1 MPKVNPEILVW
12 ARESAGLSLEEAAHR
27 LGLSGPERLQALE
40 AGERE
45 PSRRQL
51 ANMAERYRRPLLTF
65 YLTERPRDSDKGQDF
80 RTLRDGRV
88 PEAEALLNA
97 LLRDVHAR
105 QGIIKAALEEA
116 EENVSLPFVG
126 SARLANGVENL
137 ARAIGELLNYTAA
150 NFRQQR
156 NVDDAFS
163 TLRAATER
171 AGVFVLLMGNLGTH
185 HTDIDP
191 TIFRGFSLSDDV
203 APFIVINEKDSRAAW
218 SFTLLHELTH
228 IFLGQTAISGYDG
241 EAEVERFCDSV
252 AGRFFLNPDELAALG
267 IGPRATIDQILDVVS
282 AFAADT
288 NLSRKM
294 IAYNLLR
301 QNHISGVIYRQ
312 LVDIFDRDRRAV
324 KKDRPNGD
332 NGPNYYVVR
341 RHRIGPRLINVVQR
355 MISGGALSTTKAGR
369 VLGVKPTAVNRIVGG
384 NQAA

>member
-12 ARESAGLSLEEAAHR
+12 ARESAGLSLEDAAQK
-27 LGLSGPERLQALE
+27 LGLSGPNRLQALE
-40 AGERE
+40 NGERE

-65 YLTERPRDSDKGQDF
+65 YLADRPRDSDKGQDF
-80 RTLRDGRV
+80 RTLPDGQA
-88 PEAEALLNA
+88 PESEALLNA

-116 EENVSLPFVG
+116 EEDVPLPFVG
-126 SARLANGVENL
+126 SASIDDGVETL
-137 ARAIGELLNYTAA
+137 VAAIGDLLNYSSA
-150 NFRQQR
+150 NFRQQN

-163 TLRAATER
+163 SLRSATEG
-171 AGVFVLLMGNLGTH
+171 AGVFVLLIGNLGTH

-191 TIFRGFSLSDDV
+191 TVFRGFSLSDSV
-203 APFIVINEKDSRAAW
+203 APFIIINEKDSRAAW
-218 SFTLLHELTH
+218 SFTLLHELAH

-241 EAEVERFCDSV
+241 EAEVERFCDAV
-252 AGRFFLNPDELAALG
+252 AGRFFLNPDELLVLG
-267 IGPRATIDQILDVVS
+267 IGQGTKPEDVLTAVS
-282 AFAADT
+282 EFAADM

-301 QNHISGVIYRQ
+301 NNHINIGTYRQ
-312 LVDIFDRDRRAV
+312 LVGILDRERRET
-324 KKDRPNGD
+324 KKDRPDGD
-332 NGPNYYVVR
+332 SGPSYYVVR

-355 MISGGALSTTKAGR
+355 MIAGGALSTTRAGR
-369 VLGVKPTAVNRIVGG
+369 VLGVKPTAVNRLVGG